1 MHFSNTGLSRIK
13 VEFRNEKWENWNEE
27 IKNLWEQCKKIKNKN
42 KGTILAVLPWHIWL
56 ERNRRIF
63 S

>member
-1 MHFSNTGLSRIK
+1 MG
-13 VEFRNEKWENWNEE
+13 EWEWRNKKFMGTMQ
-27 IKNLWEQCKKIKNKN
+27 KNKNKN